1 MNDDLDEVSKL
12 EVTYKILKQQLREHQ
27 KKLIEARE
35 EKKRKKMEKR
45 ILNKRRSTSAKNID
59 LNRFARHIKHFEL
72 YGSQRDLSPELK
84 RIVRNLMC

>member
-1 MNDDLDEVSKL
+1 
-12 EVTYKILKQQLREHQ
+12 
-27 KKLIEARE
+27 
-35 EKKRKKMEKR
+35 MEKR